1 MSIALSELYLS
12 TKNQYQLNLIAGEKG
27 LFSRINWVQF
37 TEDINTINFLKGGEL
52 IITTGMSKNSDQWLS
67 DFVKKLITQK
77 TSGLIINTG
86 KYLFPKDL
94 NDDLLN
100 LCNSYNYPI
109 FTMPWKIHLATI
121 MQDYGNRLFQQNYQ
135 DDQVGMAFRSLILQ
149 TEEATKHIEIL
160 NRHRFENHSNYFICL
175 NDNQSSLLN
184 LLNFFHSK
192 GLKFFSFAI
201 NDQNLLIASDLSKQ
215 ILDDFFREV
224 GQNCQDDNIGVSR
237 EGSLFQLHDLYQ
249 QAQFALKTAKK
260 KKQSYVLF
268 NRLGITGILYSVA
281 DKSLL
286 SDFYEEKLQLLEN
299 HDKKNK
305 SNLLETLRLYL
316 EYDGSIK
323 AIAQASF
330 THRNTINYRIKKI
343 RQLLSEDLLTTDEKF
358 NFRLAFIIR
367 DYLAL
372 ESETV

>member
-1 MSIALSELYLS
+1 
-12 TKNQYQLNLIAGEKG
+12 
-27 LFSRINWVQF
+27 
-37 TEDINTINFLKGGEL
+37 
-52 IITTGMSKNSDQWLS
+52 
-67 DFVKKLITQK
+67 
-77 TSGLIINTG
+77 
-86 KYLFPKDL
+86 
-94 NDDLLN
+94 
-100 LCNSYNYPI
+100 
-109 FTMPWKIHLATI
+109 
-121 MQDYGNRLFQQNYQ
+121 
-135 DDQVGMAFRSLILQ
+135 
-149 TEEATKHIEIL
+149 
-160 NRHRFENHSNYFICL
+160 
-175 NDNQSSLLN
+175 
-184 LLNFFHSK
+184 
-192 GLKFFSFAI
+192 
-201 NDQNLLIASDLSKQ
+201 
-215 ILDDFFREV
+215 
-224 GQNCQDDNIGVSR
+224 
-237 EGSLFQLHDLYQ
+237 LYQ